1 MGQEQ
6 PLMPTMGRSRVG
18 ARKVGPP
25 WTRGCTGDPKG
36 LSRQA
41 GSAQGGVVGSAEHA
55 LALSELACPCPQT
68 PAQAQAGRPGR
79 GLTEALSLSPPPA
92 QPTPPLW
99 TPSQPRG
106 RLEGAVAAAAPLLPR
121 RAGSVGQGLGAP

>member
-1 MGQEQ
+1 
-6 PLMPTMGRSRVG
+6 MPTMGRSRVG

-41 GSAQGGVVGSAEHA
+41 GSAQGGVVGSAERA

-79 GLTEALSLSPPPA
+79 GLTEALPPSPPPA

-121 RAGSVGQGLGAP
+121 RAGSVGRGLGAP